1 MHIIDIRQQRKRW
14 KKICHRREILISP
27 LLLLLFCRVLR
38 DKKKEKEIEERIPR
52 QTCNRRLS
60 PSENPR
66 WLWCTRER
74 KKDESSCA
82 KNVAPRIPITGCR
95 HSWKPRE
102 EGEKHTDERISNERE
117 V

>member
-60 PSENPR
+60 PSENLGYGVLEKGKKKRSPAV
-66 WLWCTRER
+66 R
-74 KKDESSCA
+74 KMLPLES
-82 KNVAPRIPITGCR
+82 R
-95 HSWKPRE
+95 
-102 EGEKHTDERISNERE
+102 
-117 V
+117 